1 MFLVPNPH
9 PRKHARESRS
19 KKFFHR
25 NTSTNPKAA
34 TVLKEHYTTLGT
46 RYYIHRNQFA
56 RVDTFTIEWY
66 TSLAFQIAMA
76 FKYSYMSFNFG
87 ILHTIS
93 ARKARCRFCTLLISN
108 YTYSRLLNATC
119 FTCLVS
125 KINFAKC
132 FQPFQA
138 SILGVSTSLGTDTF
152 FVQNLYEKSPN

>member
-1 MFLVPNPH
+1 
-9 PRKHARESRS
+9 
-19 KKFFHR
+19 
-25 NTSTNPKAA
+25 
-34 TVLKEHYTTLGT
+34 
-46 RYYIHRNQFA
+46 
-56 RVDTFTIEWY
+56 
-66 TSLAFQIAMA
+66 MA

-119 FTCLVS
+119 LTCLVS

-152 FVQNLYEKSPN
+152 FVQNLKNSKIENLQSSQKEVYEYLNVIPIWKANDVYNPMLFVSTGAD

>member
-1 MFLVPNPH
+1 
-9 PRKHARESRS
+9 
-19 KKFFHR
+19 
-25 NTSTNPKAA
+25 
-34 TVLKEHYTTLGT
+34 
-46 RYYIHRNQFA
+46 
-56 RVDTFTIEWY
+56 
-66 TSLAFQIAMA
+66 MA

-138 SILGVSTSLGTDTF
+138 SILGVSTSLASDTF
-152 FVQNLYEKSPN
+152 FVQKLENPKIENLQSLQKEVREYLNVIPIWKANDVYNPMLFISTGAD